1 MRRPIRPALLRL
13 LAVQAALYL
22 SPLAAAS
29 GAARL
34 VVVHEMSFIN
44 FSQEV
49 DYGATN
55 EAEHA
60 RIAMLSDHFRALLED
75 SGRYRLI
82 DPAPLAADLRK
93 HGEVFTCNHCEAAMA
108 RKLGAELSFSGAV
121 QKLSVLVQTVVVR
134 VRDAES
140 GEVVALYQTDIRGN
154 TDIAWQRG
162 LRFLVEDRLLP
173 ALP

>member
-1 MRRPIRPALLRL
+1 MRILLQVVRRAAFAIALVSIAAPTARAGTPRP
-13 LAVQAALYL
+13 
-22 SPLAAAS
+22 
-29 GAARL
+29 
-34 VVVHEMSFIN
+34 VVVHDMSFIN

-49 DYGATN
+49 DYGARN

-60 RIAMLSDHFRALLED
+60 RIAMLSDYFRELLEE
-75 SGRYRLI
+75 SHRYRLI
-82 DPAPLAADLRK
+82 DPAPLAEDLRK

-140 GEVVALYQTDIRGN
+140 GEIVALYQTDIRGN
-154 TDIAWQRG
+154 TDIAWKRG
-162 LRFLVEDRLLP
+162 LRFLVEERLN

>member
-1 MRRPIRPALLRL
+1 MSPHRHLVRQVALALALLCPI
-13 LAVQAALYL
+13 A
-22 SPLAAAS
+22 P
-29 GAARL
+29 AARAEEPRP

-49 DYGATN
+49 DYGARN

-60 RIAMLSDHFRALLED
+60 RIVMLSDYFRELLEQ
-75 SGRYRLI
+75 SHRYRLI
-82 DPAPLAADLRK
+82 DPAPLAEDLRK

-121 QKLSVLVQTVVVR
+121 QKMSVLVQTVVVR
-134 VRDAES
+134 VRDAQS

-154 TDIAWQRG
+154 TDIAWRRG
-162 LRFLVEDRLLP
+162 LKFLVEERLN